1 MVEQRRPTV
10 LGLAMLLGAAAA
22 AATAIAGPSL
32 TRSAPARAAVEV
44 LTVLVAARAAWLLF
58 GRARASGGRGRD
70 LTLAWAVGLF
80 ALVEGTA
87 SLLPTIVSP
96 LQVDGDLLRAEAVAR
111 LLIAA
116 VLAAAALAPVH
127 IIDRAGRRTAYA
139 MGSGLLAVA
148 VALTLIV
155 ALSPANA
162 TAASPP
168 AYLAAALL
176 AVLAGAALAW
186 RAVRDGSELD
196 AWIAAA
202 VVLLGGAHLDA
213 GLGPVLAPDWL
224 TTGDLL
230 RCVAAL
236 TLLAGAVRQPGTYLG
251 ATARRAVAQERRRI
265 ARDLHDGLSQEL
277 AYIAAHAPL
286 VAARS
291 AEPAAAKIAEAAACA
306 LDESRIVIASLA
318 QESRE
323 PLGLAL
329 ARAAERIV
337 ARAGKV
343 IRVDLQADVEVE
355 QAVRSDLLRI
365 VMEATTNAVRHSGA
379 SEVSLSLTGGEP
391 LVLRI
396 ADDGVGF
403 QPGGAGPELYSGFGL
418 TSMQER
424 AERAGGLLHVR
435 SDPGRGTVVEVSIA

>member
-1 MVEQRRPTV
+1 
-10 LGLAMLLGAAAA
+10 MLLGAAAVA
-22 AATAIAGPSL
+22 ASAIAGPSA
-32 TRSAPARAAVEV
+32 TRSGPARAAVEV
-44 LTVLVAARAAWLLF
+44 LTVLFAARAGWLLY
-58 GRARASGGRGRD
+58 GRARAGGRGRD

-80 ALVEGTA
+80 ALVEATA
-87 SLLPTIVSP
+87 SLLPAIVSP
-96 LQVDGDLLRAEAVAR
+96 LHVDGDLLSADSFAR
-111 LLIAA
+111 LLIAVA
-116 VLAAAALAPVH
+116 LAAAALAPAAL
-127 IIDRAGRRTAYA
+127 IDRAGRRTAYA
-139 MGSGLLAVA
+139 MWSGLLAVPLVLA
-148 VALTLIV
+148 LIV
-155 ALSPANA
+155 ALPPANA
-162 TAASPP
+162 AATSPP

-176 AVLAGAALAW
+176 AVLAGTALAW
-186 RAVRDGSELD
+186 RAVREGTELD
-196 AWIAAA
+196 AWLAGA
-202 VVLLGGAHLDA
+202 VVLLAGAHLDA
-213 GLGPVLAPDWL
+213 GLGPVLAPDWI
-224 TTGDLL
+224 TIGDLL
-230 RCVAAL
+230 RCAAAL

-251 ATARRAVAQERRRI
+251 AAARRAVAQERRRI
-265 ARDLHDGLSQEL
+265 ARDLHDGLAQEL

-286 VAARS
+286 VAARND
-291 AEPAAAKIAEAAACA
+291 EPTAAKIADAAACA

-379 SEVSLSLTGGEP
+379 SEVSLSLTAEKA

-403 QPGGAGPELYSGFGL
+403 QPDGAGPQLYSGFGL

-424 AERAGGLLHVR
+424 AERAGGLLRVC